1 MLKSCLLPF
10 HQDAN
15 HVQLLSMHL
24 FRDVMEF
31 VVGEGKKPLKQHVH
45 RSLIPLLCHLY
56 DENQRV
62 AEVRISDLPV
72 SPWQVAQ
79 LPPALAPRGLQR
91 SSLPLS
97 LTTEQQL
104 WGTSVPLPWQHQVP
118 EMGLEPLLCP
128 GAKPVDG
135 RVPQLLHLPTRGQD
149 RPRALPRC
157 RGHRSCVLG
166 SGAISQSLLLCRPLR
181 KPCFKLPSS

>member
-1 MLKSCLLPF
+1 MLRSCPRPF
-10 HQDAN
+10 HQDTN

-31 VVGEGKKPLKQHVH
+31 VVEKGKKPLKQHVH
-45 RSLIPLLCHLY
+45 RSLIPLLCHLH

-62 AEVRISDLPV
+62 AEVRISDLTV

-79 LPPALAPRGLQR
+79 LPPALAPRGLQP

-104 WGTSVPLPWQHQVP
+104 WGD
-118 EMGLEPLLCP
+118 LCP
-128 GAKPVDG
+128 AALAAPGARDG
-135 RVPQLLHLPTRGQD
+135 
-149 RPRALPRC
+149 A
-157 RGHRSCVLG
+157 
-166 SGAISQSLLLCRPLR
+166 
-181 KPCFKLPSS
+181 